1 MKKLLPLL
9 LLGAAAPAMAV
20 TSGTVSAQ
28 STIVYA
34 CDMTLPGVITMTQSA
49 TGTAQ
54 GSGSLPYSQNG
65 GTTYTLSA
73 LTFTHPMAAGTTTAT
88 LNFIDKDGAS
98 VVSNSSE
105 SSTATGAIAGI
116 EAGTG
121 SLEASLGDAVL
132 AAGTYSVS
140 ATLSCSETP

>member
-1 MKKLLPLL
+1 
-9 LLGAAAPAMAV
+9 MAV

-34 CDMTLPGVITMTQSA
+34 CDMTLPGVITMTQSSSSVA
-49 TGTAQ
+49 A
-54 GSGSLPYSQNG
+54 GSDTLPYSQNG

-73 LTFTHPMAAGTTTAT
+73 LTFTHPAAATTAT
-88 LNFIDKDGAS
+88 ATLTFNDKDGAG

-105 SSTATGAIAGI
+105 ASSATGAITGI

-121 SLEASLGDAVL
+121 SLEASISDGVL